1 MNLSDPGLLQCDA
14 FIAGQWQSG
23 EGCARVAVT
32 NPATGA
38 EICTVPSLGAAEA
51 EAAIAAAHAAFKPWA
66 ARTAKDRS
74 TILRNWFDLIM
85 ANQEDLAQILT
96 AEQGKPLAEA
106 RGEIAYAA
114 SFIEYYAEE
123 AKRIHGATIPAPSS
137 DRRIFVLKQP
147 IGVVAAIT
155 PWNFPCAMITRKV
168 GPALAAGCTVVVK
181 PAMQTPLSAF
191 ALAELGRRAGL
202 PSGVLNIITGKASE
216 IGAVLTGSSKV
227 MKITFTGST
236 SVGKILMQQAAST
249 VKKIS
254 LELGGNAPFIVFDDA
269 DLDAAVEGAMASKFR
284 NTGQTCVCTNRFL
297 VQEPIYDAF
306 LEKMQTAIQGLAVG
320 DGTKDGVTQGPLIDQ
335 AAVNKV
341 AEHVADAKAKGARIL
356 TGGAPHALGRT
367 FYEPTLIAD
376 ATPDMLVAREETFG
390 PVAPIFKF
398 KTEEEA
404 LTLANDTP
412 FGLASYFYA
421 RDIGRIWRVAEA
433 LECGIV
439 GVNAGIISTEV
450 APFGGWKES
459 GIGREGSPWGLD
471 EYLELKYVALAGL

>member
-1 MNLSDPGLLQCDA
+1 MNLSDPSLLRCDA
-14 FIAGQWQSG
+14 YVDGQWQSG
-23 EGCARVAVT
+23 AAGTRVAVT
-32 NPATGA
+32 NPATGE
-38 EICTVPSLGAAEA
+38 EICTVPSLNTDETGKAV
-51 EAAIAAAHAAFKPWA
+51 EAAFAAFKPWA
-66 ARTAKDRS
+66 ARTAKERS
-74 TILRNWFDLIM
+74 IILREWFNLMM

-123 AKRIHGATIPAPSS
+123 AKRAHGATIPTPSS
-137 DRRIFVLKQP
+137 DRRIFALKQP

-155 PWNFPCAMITRKV
+155 PWNFPSAMITRKV
-168 GPALAAGCTVVVK
+168 GPALAAGCTAVVK

-202 PSGVLNIITGKASE
+202 PNGVLNIITGKASE
-216 IGAVLTGSSKV
+216 IGAVLTGSPKV
-227 MKITFTGST
+227 MKVTFTGST
-236 SVGKILMQQAAST
+236 GVGKILMQQAAST
-249 VKKIS
+249 VKKVS
-254 LELGGNAPFIVFDDA
+254 LELGGNAPFIVFEDA
-269 DLDAAVEGAMASKFR
+269 DLDAAVEGAIASKFR

-297 VQEPIYDAF
+297 VQEEVYDAF
-306 LEKMQTAIQGLAVG
+306 LEKMQTAVKALNVG
-320 DGTKDGVTQGPLIDQ
+320 EGTQDGVTQGPLIDQ
-335 AAVNKV
+335 AAADKV
-341 AEHVADAKAKGARIL
+341 AEHVADATAKGARIL
-356 TGGAPHALGRT
+356 TGGTPHALGRS

-376 ATPDMLVAREETFG
+376 ATVDMLVAQEETFG
-390 PVAPIFKF
+390 PVAPVFKF

-404 LTLANDTP
+404 LALANNTP